1 MEKLPNKDI
10 ERMITFIK
18 HEAEEKVKE
27 IEIKAIQEYNIEKAR
42 LVKQEVDTVEKDF
55 KNKQKNLEIRKLCEE
70 SNIINKYKLQYTNQ
84 KNNILTEIFND
95 LEKQSSSE
103 KLTEDLLQEAV
114 NKINSKDFTVMCLER
129 DKKVVRKVLGNVE
142 IKELPVFALGGVIIV
157 SRDKKLV
164 IDNSYKSR
172 IESIKKYYCNEL
184 NNFIFSK

>member
-70 SNIINKYKLQYTNQ
+70 SNIINKYKLQYT
-84 KNNILTEIFND
+84 KP
-95 LEKQSSSE
+95 
-103 KLTEDLLQEAV
+103 
-114 NKINSKDFTVMCLER
+114 
-129 DKKVVRKVLGNVE
+129 KK
-142 IKELPVFALGGVIIV
+142 
-157 SRDKKLV
+157 
-164 IDNSYKSR
+164 
-172 IESIKKYYCNEL
+172 
-184 NNFIFSK
+184 